1 VTELKYLGGQQSMDF
16 KVNKE
21 TISVS
26 ECIYEGMQ
34 EQGIELDYILPDYYP
49 DIFRLVRCEVVPTI
63 TDYSINGDKLIYELR
78 CDIRILY
85 CSEAGAV
92 IQCINQKQTFSKTLD
107 FGKICENPSVELK
120 PKTDYINYRALN
132 KRRLDLRG
140 AVSVKIKVSGENRQE
155 VISDA
160 FGMNVK
166 VKKIPVK
173 FAQKKLTS
181 VKSVQISEEVEIN
194 EAQPPVINI
203 IRCNCQSVRCEHKL
217 ISGKIMAKGEVLIK
231 LLYSCEKDG
240 GAVEPLE
247 FTVPFSQI
255 MDMDGVDEGYEINLN
270 AGTVFCEAVTS
281 TNKSGENRII
291 KCEAEIRLECTG
303 IKSASVMLGTDAY
316 STTYPCNVILSE
328 IKAEQIPVVTEGEIH
343 NSSKLCE
350 GDNMP
355 VNIYDLWCTPKNI
368 NTRFVPDEKKI
379 IISGMLTYTTVGRD
393 SSGFITMTDKDETF
407 EESFSVEECS
417 PDGTASSE
425 ITVVN
430 VSYNITPENTLNA
443 KADIKAII
451 FVYNSSSVK
460 AVSEIN
466 VDDSVKKVR
475 DGDYAL
481 KLYYGVENENI
492 WDIAKKYSTS
502 VDAIMEENNL
512 YGERLERDGM
522 LLIPMVL

>member
-1 VTELKYLGGQQSMDF
+1 MDF

-34 EQGIELDYILPDYYP
+34 EQSIELDYILPDYYS
-49 DIFRLVRCEVVPTI
+49 DIFRLVRCEAVPTV
-63 TDYSINGDKLIYELR
+63 TGYSINGDKLNYELR

-85 CSEAGAV
+85 CSEAGGI
-92 IQCINQKQTFSKTLD
+92 IQCVNQKQTFSRSLD
-107 FGKICENPSVELK
+107 LGRVCENPTAELK

-132 KRRLDLRG
+132 KRRLDVRG
-140 AVSVKIKVSGENRQE
+140 AVSVKIKVSGENSQE

-166 VKKIPVK
+166 VRRTPVK
-173 FAQKKLTS
+173 LAQKKLS
-181 VKSVQISEEVEIN
+181 SSKSVQLSEEIEIN
-194 EAQPPVINI
+194 DSQPAIINI
-203 IRCNCQSVRCEHKL
+203 IKCECRSIKCDKKL
-217 ISGKIMAKGEVLIK
+217 ISGKIMAKGEALIK

-255 MDMDGVDEGYEINLN
+255 MDMDGVDDSYEINMK
-270 AGTVFCEAVTS
+270 AGAVYCEAVTS
-281 TNKSGENRII
+281 AVKSGENRSIR
-291 KCEAEIRLECTG
+291 CEAEIRLECTG
-303 IKSASVMLGTDAY
+303 IKSATVMLGTDAY
-316 STTYPCNVILSE
+316 STTHPCNTVITE
-328 IKAEQIPVVTEGEIH
+328 IRAEQIPAVIESSIH
-343 NSSKLCE
+343 SSAKLCE

-368 NTRFVPDEKKI
+368 NTRLAPDEKKV
-379 IISGMLTYTTVGRD
+379 IISGMLTYTTAGKD
-393 SSGFITMTDKDETF
+393 SSGFIVMSDKDETF
-407 EESFSVEECS
+407 EESFDIESCS
-417 PDGTASSE
+417 PDGTASCEVTINS
-425 ITVVN
+425 

-443 KADIKAII
+443 KADLNIRIS
-451 FVYNSSSVK
+451 VYSSSSIK

-466 VDDSVKKVR
+466 VDGTVKKVR

-481 KLYYGVENENI
+481 KLYYGIENENI

-512 YGERLERDGM
+512 YGEKLEKDGM